1 MKCSLC
7 NCSSMNG
14 TIEVRVLGPTAVKV
28 DGRPVELGSLRQRR
42 LLAALAID
50 AGSVVSADRL
60 ADRVWAD
67 GELPQ
72 DPRRALR
79 TYLARLRQALAGDE
93 AIVTE
98 PSGWRLDEFV
108 VDVDANRFTEL
119 VDGTRWMNIDVHQ
132 RLARLDKALDL
143 WRGEAFE
150 DAVGEEWVRA
160 DVDRLN
166 ELRITAVERRYDAML
181 EAGMHTDALPGL
193 AGEVDTHP
201 LRDRLVGLQMLAM
214 FRSGRQA
221 EATRVFQAHRHRLA
235 DELGLAPGAELVEL
249 DRRIVAGD
257 PSLQLTSTA
266 GRPLRGYRLGE
277 QIGEGAFA
285 VVYRGTQPSLGRDV
299 AVKIIRPELANKPEF
314 VRRFEAEAHLVAR
327 LEHPFIV
334 PLYDYW
340 REPDQA
346 CLVFRYLRGGTLE
359 SRLTSTG
366 GLSVEQ
372 CRTMVE
378 DVGGALAT
386 AHAAGVVHRDVK
398 PANVLLDEA
407 GPFYLGDFGIALEAT
422 QLSDP
427 TAALSAGS
435 PAYASPEQ
443 LRRSRSA
450 RRLMFTGSASRSMR
464 H

>member
-67 GELPQ
+67 GELPE

-285 VVYRGTQPSLGRDV
+285 VVYPRDSTVAWSRCGGQNHPPRVGQQAGVREAVRSRGPSGGPTGTPLHRAVVRLLARTRPGMPRFPISTRRHSRV
-299 AVKIIRPELANKPEF
+299 AADLDWW
-314 VRRFEAEAHLVAR
+314 L
-327 LEHPFIV
+327 
-334 PLYDYW
+334 
-340 REPDQA
+340 
-346 CLVFRYLRGGTLE
+346 
-359 SRLTSTG
+359 
-366 GLSVEQ
+366 
-372 CRTMVE
+372 
-378 DVGGALAT
+378 VGGAIQDDGRRRRRC
-386 AHAAGVVHRDVK
+386 AGH
-398 PANVLLDEA
+398 
-407 GPFYLGDFGIALEAT
+407 GP
-422 QLSDP
+422 
-427 TAALSAGS
+427 
-435 PAYASPEQ
+435 
-443 LRRSRSA
+443 RSRSS
-450 RRLMFTGSASRSMR
+450 TP
-464 H
+464 